1 MLDASRFP
9 AGFAPCR
16 QEGVRISATTV
27 SHSPRHRPPPSQPPS
42 ISFVYPL
49 CSLTFHIQFHPPHSL
64 TSSAQACYPHP
75 PPSYRPSWAWRPYLG
90 LHHVHALVTD
100 VLQGGGHVDL
110 LGALRHAVQNHVHQA
125 VGPAPS
131 ASVTAA
137 VTPLLSQCA
146 SLTVITSTSV
156 TPLLSQCAAL
166 TVITS
171 TSVSPLLSQCA
182 TLTVIT
188 STSVNPLL
196 SQCATLTVITSTSVT
211 PLLSQCASLTVITST
226 SVSHSSVS
234 VHPSPSSRQRQSP
247 RSSVNVHPSP
257 SSRQRQSPRSS
268 VKVHPVN
275 PLLSQCATLTV
286 TTSKSVNPLLSQC
299 ATLTVT
305 TSTSVSPLLSQC
317 ATLTVITSTSARP
330 LPTPHSHHVTT
341 RQCQTYI
348 VFDPTS
354 VSNIIIWTSSLKSNI
369 MSSRRH
375 QSATSKS

>member
-211 PLLSQCASLTVITST
+211 PLLSQSASRQSAPQSMCNPHRHHVK
-226 SVSHSSVS
+226 VSQSAPQSMCNPHRHHVNVSQSAPQSMYNPHRYHINVSPPAPHSSQ
-234 VHPSPSSRQRQSP
+234 SSRHYTSMSDIYRLRP
-247 RSSVNVHPSP
+247 NVGQQH
-257 SSRQRQSPRSS
+257 
-268 VKVHPVN
+268 HN
-275 PLLSQCATLTV
+275 LD
-286 TTSKSVNPLLSQC
+286 
-299 ATLTVT
+299 
-305 TSTSVSPLLSQC
+305 
-317 ATLTVITSTSARP
+317 VIIKKQ
-330 LPTPHSHHVTT
+330 HHVFT
-341 RQCQTYI
+341 
-348 VFDPTS
+348 PTS
-354 VSNIIIWTSSLKSNI
+354 VSNIKILTSLISNI
-369 MSSRRH
+369 MF
-375 QSATSKS
+375 